1 MIQDKRT
8 VLPPFIRTKLGIM
21 MFLQYVV
28 MGSTWPIMTLYLKD
42 SLHFTGSQA
51 GVVLSMASIAAF
63 VCPIVGACIADRL
76 IFAERLLSI
85 CHFGA
90 AVVMGIIIFQ
100 TQFAWMV
107 FLYLVYSLL
116 WGPTVALTNAITFH
130 NHPQGNKYFGNI
142 RVWGTIGWI
151 TVAWGFGY
159 LWLGHWGSALPGDRL
174 PDALKLSAMASAV
187 LGLFA
192 LTFPRPEKRIEDP
205 VRLFPRESLQ
215 VLRQPRIL
223 LISGICLLITIVDR
237 YYYFGMS
244 PFLRYL
250 GFADT
255 WIMPVMS
262 LGQLAEIAAMFLLA
276 MALARMGFKFVLG
289 IGILAE
295 LTRFL
300 VFSFSTHRMLIIAT
314 IPCHG
319 IAYAFFITTVYIYL
333 DGHCDKASRAGLQQL
348 FTIIISGIGHLS
360 ACLLGGWCMDRFV
373 KYALI
378 PSYTRFWLLPA
389 GLSLLALILLL
400 FLCSEKPAIK
410 GNGK

>member
-1 MIQDKRT
+1 
-8 VLPPFIRTKLGIM
+8 M

-42 SLHFTGSQA
+42 SLHFTGAQA

-76 IFAERLLSI
+76 ICAERLLSI

-90 AVVMGIIIFQ
+90 AALMGIIICQ

-107 FLYLVYSLL
+107 FFYLMYSLI

-130 NHPQGNKYFGNI
+130 NHPQGNKQFGNI
-142 RVWGTIGWI
+142 RVWGTIGWV

-159 LWLGHWGSALPGDRL
+159 LWLGHLGSALPGDRL
-174 PDALKLSAMASAV
+174 PDALKLSALSSVV

-192 LTFPRPEKRIEDP
+192 LTFPKPPKRIEGP
-205 VRLFPRESLQ
+205 VRLFPRESLL
-215 VLRQPRIL
+215 VLKQPHIL
-223 LISGICLLITIVDR
+223 LISGIFLLIAIVDR

-244 PFLRYL
+244 PFLRQQ

-262 LGQLAEIAAMFLLA
+262 LGQLAEIVAMFVLALL
-276 MALARMGFKFVLG
+276 LKCKGFKFVLAL
-289 IGILAE
+289 GILAE

-300 VFSFSTHRMLIIAT
+300 VFSIGAPRFLVIAV

-319 IAYAFFITTVYIYL
+319 MAYAFFVTTVYIYL
-333 DGHCDKASRAGLQQL
+333 DSHCDKASRSGLQQL
-348 FTIIISGIGHLS
+348 VTIMTSGIGHLT

-373 KYALI
+373 TNAAVA
-378 PSYTRFWLLPA
+378 SYTKFWLLPA
-389 GLSLLALILLL
+389 GLSLLALILLV
-400 FLCSEKPAIK
+400 FMFSEKPSLQQK
-410 GNGK
+410 DT